1 MPTGGS
7 TASKRRTQGR
17 RWKAAALGGVLVLP
31 AFAMAETTAQAARSG
46 PVESMVSSLLAD
58 PAPGALPGAPARH
71 KAPAAGS
78 GGPAAQGSAPGGDGA
93 VRLAATIS
101 PAGRAARSG
110 AQVFNYVA
118 EVRPLGGTTRDT
130 SLILLAQRPLAWEG
144 VPRGCAAQGVSAP
157 LHCDLGDLAQPWRTK
172 LTVRLAPSDAGRKP
186 PGRTEPGT
194 GPGIEPG
201 TVPEPGALDA
211 GDAKSALDAVQRRSA
226 AQGHPPRIVAVA
238 AARNV
243 KDDAIATIILPESGP
258 KGSQDANGSKG
269 TALPG
274 LAPTVPGT
282 PVRPPKPGSAPRPPA
297 PPKPGRAAAP
307 KVRKAA
313 PPKSKKARPERA
325 PVREPRRPAAPRPP
339 RQKPQTNAPMFI
351 KPPAPAPAP
360 PAAQAPL
367 PLPGPAFGA
376 EPEPVPSPPAGP
388 PAPGVPALPVVPPSG
403 PPMDL
408 PTTGPSGSV
417 LPTFD
422 GRAGVALPPGAAG
435 DQMTLI
441 SPTGMDEEGGGI
453 DWAVVLGITL
463 VAEVGLLWLAA
474 CLGLW
479 RRRTA
484 LARTARLDALDA
496 ARSARPVLPARPARR
511 VPLLLRP
518 LAAAGRTARRRRSR
532 SSPAGG
538 DR

>member
-1 MPTGGS
+1 M
-7 TASKRRTQGR
+7 
-17 RWKAAALGGVLVLP
+17 LVLP
-31 AFAMAETTAQAARSG
+31 ALAMAETTAQAARSG

-58 PAPGALPGAPARH
+58 PAPGAPPTAPARH
-71 KAPAAGS
+71 KVPAAGS

-110 AQVFNYVA
+110 AQVFDYVA

-130 SLILLAQRPLAWEG
+130 SLILLAQRPLVWEG
-144 VPRGCAAQGVSAP
+144 MPRGCAAQGVSAP

-172 LTVRLAPSDAGRKP
+172 LTVRLAPSDAGREP
-186 PGRTEPGT
+186 PGRTRPGVEPGA
-194 GPGIEPG
+194 
-201 TVPEPGALDA
+201 VPEPGALDA

-243 KDDAIATIILPESGP
+243 KDDAIATIMLPEPHP
-258 KGSQDANGSKG
+258 KGSQDSQGSKG

-274 LAPTVPGT
+274 PAPTVPGA
-282 PVRPPKPGSAPRPPA
+282 PVRPPRPGAAPRPPA
-297 PPKPGRAAAP
+297 SPKPARALPP

-313 PPKSKKARPERA
+313 PPKAKKARPERA
-325 PVREPRRPAAPRPP
+325 PVRKPRQAPAPRPP
-339 RQKPQTNAPMFI
+339 RQKPQTNAPMFVT
-351 KPPAPAPAP
+351 PPAPAP
-360 PAAQAPL
+360 PAAQAPP

-376 EPEPVPSPPAGP
+376 EPRPLPSSPTGP
-388 PAPGVPALPVVPPSG
+388 LAPGVPALPVVPPSG

-422 GRAGVALPPGAAG
+422 GRAGVALPPGAADG
-435 DQMTLI
+435 QMTLI

-479 RRRTA
+479 RRRMA
-484 LARTARLDALDA
+484 LARTARLNALDA

-518 LAAAGRTARRRRSR
+518 VAAAGRTARRRRSR
-532 SSPAGG
+532 PFQV
-538 DR
+538 DRDR